1 MRVEGPGSGRGRTP
15 MQERRGCSSEILKR
29 APKRYKDPVLWA
41 WHLSM
46 SSQGGEAGH
55 RAGF

>member
-29 APKRYKDPVLWA
+29 APKRYKDPVWWA
-41 WHLSM
+41 GHLSM
-46 SSQGGEAGH
+46 SSQGGGGGA
-55 RAGF
+55 